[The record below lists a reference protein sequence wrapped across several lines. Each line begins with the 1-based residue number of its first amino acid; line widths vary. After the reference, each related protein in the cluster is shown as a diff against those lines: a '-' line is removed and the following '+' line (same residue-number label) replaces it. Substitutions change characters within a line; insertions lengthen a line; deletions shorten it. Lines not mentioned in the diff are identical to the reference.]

1 MWEFPNLL
9 RLAAMACAL
18 YLSQIGSSQVWAQGT
33 ASPMPVDVAA
43 PLVKKVVEWDEYTGR
58 FEAVKKVEVR
68 ARVSGYLESVHFAD
82 GQMVETGDL
91 LFVIDPRPFDAAL
104 AGKKAALANAQS
116 QLELAEIELKRAERL
131 GQTQTASRE
140 IIDRRRAAKKQAE
153 ANVAVAE
160 SAVRSATLDLE
171 FTQVRAPIDG
181 RISDR
186 KVDVGNLVSGGTAQS
201 TLLTTIVSLDPI
213 YFVFDASEA
222 DFLRYSRLNQEGS
235 RVSSREHPNPV
246 FVRLMD
252 EKLWTRSG
260 SMNFVD
266 NALDPNS
273 GTIRGRAVFN
283 NPGNFLSPGVFGR
296 LRLLGSAEYE
306 AVLIPDE
313 AIVSDQS
320 DKIVMTV
327 DKAGKVVPKN
337 VTLGPIIDGLRVIRS
352 GISDSDK
359 IIINGIQRARPGA
372 IVKPEPATIRPGAS

>member
-1 MWEFPNLL
+1 MWEFRNLL

-18 YLSQIGSSQVWAQGT
+18 SLSQIGSSDVWAQGT
-33 ASPMPVDVAA
+33 AGPMPVDVAA
-43 PLVKKVVEWDEYTGR
+43 PLLKKVVEWDEYTGR
-58 FEAVKKVEVR
+58 FEAMKKVEVR

-104 AGKKAALANAQS
+104 AGKKAALAKAQS
-116 QLELAEIELKRAERL
+116 QLELTEIELKRAERL
-131 GQTQTASRE
+131 GRTQAASRE

-160 SAVRSATLDLE
+160 SAVRAAALNLE
-171 FTQVRAPIDG
+171 FTQVRAPIAG

-273 GTIRGRAVFN
+273 GTIRGRAIFS

-306 AVLIPDE
+306 ALLIPDP

-320 DKIVMTV
+320 NKIVMTV
-327 DKAGKVVPKN
+327 DKAGKVVPKT
-337 VTLGPIIDGLRVIRS
+337 VTLGPVIDGLRVIRS
-352 GISDSDK
+352 GISASDK

-372 IVKPEPATIRPGAS
+372 IVKPEPATIRPGGS